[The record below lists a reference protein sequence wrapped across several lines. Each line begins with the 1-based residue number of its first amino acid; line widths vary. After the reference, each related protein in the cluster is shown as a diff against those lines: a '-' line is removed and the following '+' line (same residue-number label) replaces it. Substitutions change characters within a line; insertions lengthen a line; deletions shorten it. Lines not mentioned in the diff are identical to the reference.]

1 MKASVID
8 TISACSLLSIEY
20 LTVYSIM
27 AKGPAAEYN
36 SECIRM
42 SACIRIS
49 VSGCRVARVKKPAA
63 ALENYSEL

>member
-27 AKGPAAEYN
+27 AIGPAAEYN
-36 SECIRM
+36 SECIR
-42 SACIRIS
+42 IEWH
-49 VSGCRVARVKKPAA
+49 RVKKPAA
-63 ALENYSEL
+63 ALENYTV